1 MAKSKK
7 SKSTFAYLEKW
18 YTRFGESDRVVI
30 RDGNGKFVDNV
41 SLSALRKAPTA
52 PNSRKG

>member
-1 MAKSKK
+1 MKK
-7 SKSTFAYLEKW
+7 NTARYSYLEKW

-30 RDGNGKFVDNV
+30 RDANGKFVDNI
-41 SLSALRKAPTA
+41 SLTALRQAPTA